1 MPAAIMVAMALAAT
15 MSWRMAGN
23 GLSTRLI
30 FAVALM
36 GGVAVLTF
44 QLAGHAWQADLHMYF
59 IVGLA
64 CLVAYCDYRP
74 ILIGAAAVALHHLV
88 LNFILPAAVYPGGSD
103 FGRVVLHAVIL
114 IVECAVLSWLALT
127 LSQLIETTA
136 QKTAEAEAA
145 SAAEARATRDH
156 SAAEAQ
162 VKQDRDAARRELAAG
177 FEHKIGSIVEA
188 VAVAAREMQGLST
201 SMNNSNLETTR
212 QTAEAAAAST

>member
-1 MPAAIMVAMALAAT
+1 MGMTVESDDLSVLRETTSKALLAVLWLHVPIAIAIGMARGADWLMPTMIMVALALAAT

-36 GGVAVLTF
+36 GGVAVITF
-44 QLAGHAWQADLHMYF
+44 QLAGHAWQADVHMYF

-127 LSQLIETTA
+127 LSHLIETTA

-145 SAAEARATRDH
+145 SAAEARAMSDRSTT
-156 SAAEAQ
+156 EA
-162 VKQDRDAARRELAAG
+162 
-177 FEHKIGSIVEA
+177 
-188 VAVAAREMQGLST
+188 
-201 SMNNSNLETTR
+201 
-212 QTAEAAAAST
+212 